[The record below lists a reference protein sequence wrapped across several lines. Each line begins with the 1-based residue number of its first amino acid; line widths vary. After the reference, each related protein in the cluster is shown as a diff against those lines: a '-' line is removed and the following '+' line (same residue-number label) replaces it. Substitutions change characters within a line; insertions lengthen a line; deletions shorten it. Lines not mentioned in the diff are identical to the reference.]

1 MFGYGDGNH
10 CFQGNQATA
19 AFQAHGERMKK
30 AIAELSAKK
39 THQTYSLSALYSNS
53 GSTPSLSRTI
63 RLSSFR

>member
-1 MFGYGDGNH
+1 MCEFGDSELISRGWVS
-10 CFQGNQATA
+10 A
-19 AFQAHGERMKK
+19 AFRAHGERMKK
-30 AIAELSAKK
+30 AIAELPAKK